1 MTDPPSVPDGPSG
14 PATNPSEVPAVS
26 GSDGT
31 PAGPAA
37 AQASTGPTLSLF
49 RFTIE
54 GRQAPGLF
62 VAGWI
67 ASLIGGSA
75 AFVGLLSGQN
85 LAGALLFVAGLALVL
100 PGLVLLG
107 GSQAIERRQAGLR
120 YAGPSPIVTFL
131 AVVAGWYLAAVAIA
145 TPLQVAGLDLTGP
158 AVALLGVSIQALVVV
173 GILRLMVVG
182 SGALSWHDMGVRRPD
197 AAALRDLAWGA
208 VFAAPVVLVTGVVVY
223 GLVTVIGQQPASP
236 LPPTGSAGGLAIN
249 LLAGAVI
256 APLYEELFFRGFTLT
271 AWLRMTTVRAA
282 IIRSAILFALVH
294 AIDQT
299 GSTFAAA
306 LGVAVVAAAARLP
319 VAIVLGWVFEQ
330 RKSLWAS
337 IGLHATFNAILLIVA
352 ERALIH

>member
-1 MTDPPSVPDGPSG
+1 MTEPPSVPDGPSG
-14 PATNPSEVPAVS
+14 RASNGTEVLAAS
-26 GSDGT
+26 
-31 PAGPAA
+31 GPADA
-37 AQASTGPTLSLF
+37 PGSSTAVAASTARALGLF

-54 GRQAPGLF
+54 GRHAPGLF

-67 ASLIGGSA
+67 ATLIGGSA

-85 LAGALLFVAGLALVL
+85 LAAALLFIAGLALVL

-107 GSQAIERRQAGLR
+107 GSQAIERRHAGLP

-145 TPLQVAGLDLTGP
+145 TPFRVAGLDLTGP
-158 AVALLGVSIQALVVV
+158 AVALLGVSIQAVVVV

-182 SGALSWHDMGVRRPD
+182 PGALSWHDMGVRRPD

-208 VFAAPVVLVTGVVVY
+208 VFAVPVIVVTGVVVL
-223 GLVTVIGQQPASP
+223 GLVTVIGQEPASP

-271 AWLRMTTVRAA
+271 AWLRMAPVRAA

-299 GSTFAAA
+299 GSTFSAA

-319 VAIVLGWVFEQ
+319 VALVLGWVFEQ

-337 IGLHATFNAILLIVA
+337 IGLHATFNAILLVIA
-352 ERALIH
+352 ERSLGH